1 VKFVIWITGLFA
13 LAVLV
18 GLASTLNTGYAILFL
33 PPYRMEVS
41 FNLLLLGI
49 VALIALAYVVMRI
62 ISITAGLPT
71 EVRRFQRQ
79 KKLKAARHALRE
91 AGIAF
96 FEGRFQKAEREALK
110 AMADEYAP
118 ENRALALLLAARS
131 AGATGDLEKRDS
143 YLQQLDALPERLQL
157 ARHML
162 DAELKLEAKD
172 ALGALAAIERAR
184 ALSPNL
190 TNALRLELKVRLLQR
205 QPDAVLA
212 LTEKLLKAEALEPA
226 QARRYR
232 LAAYS
237 QQLTGFVGGR
247 EVRDWLRRIPD
258 AERHNPVLVSEIVSR
273 LIALEDFDYAATLLG
288 EALADEEQATP
299 ELARELGQ
307 LAERLSP
314 EKRLEL
320 MRDAE
325 GWLKSRPRDHMLL
338 LALGRLAMN
347 QQLWGKAQSYL
358 EASNSISATLC
369 ANAEL
374 ARLFEATG
382 KEEQAA
388 QHYHRSL
395 ELALAKG
402 D

>member
-1 VKFVIWITGLFA
+1 MKFALWIIGLFA
-13 LAVLV
+13 LAVVV
-18 GLASTLNTGYAILFL
+18 GLTATLNTGYAILFL
-33 PPYRMEVS
+33 PPYRMEIS
-41 FNLLLLGI
+41 FNLLLVGI
-49 VALIALAYVVMRI
+49 VALIILAHGALRL
-62 ISITAGLPT
+62 ISVTAGLPA

-91 AGIAF
+91 SGIAF

-110 AMADEYAP
+110 AMDDEYAP
-118 ENRALALLLAARS
+118 ENQALALLLAARS

-143 YLQQLDALPERLQL
+143 YLQKLDTLPERLQL

-162 DAELKLEAKD
+162 DAELKVEAKD

-205 QPDAVLA
+205 QPEAVLA
-212 LTEKLLKAEALEPA
+212 LTEKLLKSEALEPA

-237 QQLTGFVGGR
+237 QQLAGFVGGK

-258 AERHNPVLVSEIVSR
+258 AERTNPKLVTEVVER
-273 LIALEDFDYAATLLG
+273 LIALEDYDYAATLLA
-288 EALADEEQATP
+288 EALADEDQATP
-299 ELARELGQ
+299 ELARELGK

-314 EKRLEL
+314 DKRLEL

-325 GWLKSRPRDHMLL
+325 GWLKTRPRDHMLL
-338 LALGRLAMN
+338 LALGRLAMG

-358 EASNSISATLC
+358 EASTSIQATLC
-369 ANAEL
+369 AHAEL
-374 ARLFEATG
+374 ARLFEITG
-382 KEEQAA
+382 KEDKAA
-388 QHYHRSL
+388 LHYQRSL
-395 ELALAKG
+395 ELALEMG
-402 D
+402 V

>member
-1 VKFVIWITGLFA
+1 MKFVIWITGLFA

-33 PPYRMEVS
+33 PPWRMEVS

-49 VALIALAYVVMRI
+49 VVLIVLAYAVMRV
-62 ISITAGLPT
+62 ISITAGLPA
-71 EVRRFQRQ
+71 EVKRFQRQ

-110 AMADEYAP
+110 AMEDEYAA

-131 AGATGDLEKRDS
+131 AGATGALDKRDQ
-143 YLQQLDALPERLQL
+143 YLQQLDTLPERLQL

-212 LTEKLLKAEALEPA
+212 LTEKLLKAEALEPS

-237 QQLTGFVGGR
+237 QQLTGFVGRR
-247 EVRDWLRRIPD
+247 EVRDWLRRIPE
-258 AERHNPVLVSEIVSR
+258 AERRNPVLVSEIVSR
-273 LIALEDFDYAATLLG
+273 LIALEDFDYAATLLA
-288 EALADEEQATP
+288 EALADEDQATP

-320 MRDAE
+320 MRSAE
-325 GWLKSRPRDHMLL
+325 DWLKTRPRDYMLL

-358 EASNSISATLC
+358 EASNSIEPTLC